1 MSRYEIKRTAA
12 GALVIALG
20 LSATGCLYADKEGFG
35 DSVRH
40 MQTVQT
46 ATPGRQVAP
55 QDGERMREVLK
66 TYREDIAKPQEI
78 KNEITI
84 NVGEGRNN

>member
-1 MSRYEIKRTAA
+1 MSRYELKRIAT
-12 GALVIALG
+12 GALLLTLG
-20 LSATGCLYADKEGFG
+20 ISATGCIYAEKQDFG
-35 DSVRH
+35 DAVRH

-46 ATPGRQVAP
+46 ATPSTQVAP
-55 QDGERMREVLK
+55 QDGQRTRAVLR

-84 NVGEGRNN
+84 NVGEGN